1 MIRFRRTW
9 RRPGPDGV
17 VPHLMADVARRARE
31 VSDLDVTMWRC
42 VAGDSAD
49 LYRLS
54 AVAHDPDDIAD
65 LISCFGT
72 DADLR
77 NLSAEIGAGAD
88 IFDHHDHVMIAA
100 RRAPRPGT
108 TVAAATISGGTPR
121 TAAIWTD
128 AIDSAVAAGA
138 TIELCAIDDRDGT
151 SIELV
156 LPVAHP
162 GIRPAPP
169 SDAAATVRWASAMS
183 HAPIG
188 AHRWW
193 RRSV

>member
-1 MIRFRRTW
+1 M
-9 RRPGPDGV
+9 
-17 VPHLMADVARRARE
+17 PHLMADVARRARE
-31 VSDLDVTMWRC
+31 VSDLDVAMWRC

-49 LYRLS
+49 RYRLS
-54 AVAHDPDDIAD
+54 AVARDPHDIAD
-65 LISCFGT
+65 LISALGT

-88 IFDHHDHVMIAA
+88 TSDHHDHVLVAT

-108 TVAAATISGGTPR
+108 IVATATISVGGPR
-121 TAAIWTD
+121 TAAIWAD
-128 AIDSAVAAGA
+128 VVDSAAAAGA
-138 TIELCAIDDRDGT
+138 AAELCAIDDRNGA

-156 LPVAHP
+156 MPVPHP

-169 SDAAATVRWASAMS
+169 HDPVAVLRWSSAVS

-188 AHRWW
+188 SHRWW

>member
-1 MIRFRRTW
+1 M
-9 RRPGPDGV
+9 
-17 VPHLMADVARRARE
+17 PHLMADVARHARE

-54 AVAHDPDDIAD
+54 AIARDPEDIAD
-65 LISCFGT
+65 LINSFGT

-77 NLSAEIGAGAD
+77 NLCAEIGTGAD
-88 IFDHHDHVMIAA
+88 TSDHHDHVLVAA

-108 TVAAATISGGTPR
+108 IITAATIPMSAPR
-121 TAAIWTD
+121 TAAIWAD
-128 AIDSAVAAGA
+128 AVDSAVAAGA
-138 TIELCAIDDRDGT
+138 AAELCAIDDHDGA

-156 LPVAHP
+156 MPVPHP
-162 GIRPAPP
+162 GIRSAPP
-169 SDAAATVRWASAMS
+169 RDATAALRWASAVS
-183 HAPIG
+183 HAPIS

>member
-9 RRPGPDGV
+9 RRPGPEGV

-31 VSDLDVTMWRC
+31 VSDLDVAMWRC

-54 AVAHDPDDIAD
+54 AIARDPADIAD
-65 LISCFGT
+65 LISAFGT

-88 IFDHHDHVMIAA
+88 TSDHHDHVIVAA

-108 TVAAATISGGTPR
+108 IRNDCCDRHNLCRRTTNRRHLGRRRRQRRGCWCKGRAVRHRRPR
-121 TAAIWTD
+121 R
-128 AIDSAVAAGA
+128 
-138 TIELCAIDDRDGT
+138 CQ
-151 SIELV
+151 
-156 LPVAHP
+156 H
-162 GIRPAPP
+162 
-169 SDAAATVRWASAMS
+169 
-183 HAPIG
+183 
-188 AHRWW
+188 
-193 RRSV
+193 